1 MFPPTV
7 VVPLAPV
14 LEGLEA
20 LISEKS
26 PVRQSPRQALMHDA
40 EHALVAVGVGR
51 APFSSTNLVLGVAE
65 HVARALT
72 GLVAEG

>member
-1 MFPPTV
+1 MFPRAIV
-7 VVPLAPV
+7 VLLAPV

-26 PVRQSPRQALMHDA
+26 PVGQSPRQALVHDA
-40 EHALVAVGVGR
+40 KHALVAVGIGR
-51 APFSSTNLVLGVAE
+51 APFSSANFVLGVAE

-72 GLVAEG
+72 GLVAVG

>member
-1 MFPPTV
+1 MFPRTV
-7 VVPLAPV
+7 VVHLAPV
-14 LEGLEA
+14 PEGLEA

-26 PVRQSPRQALMHDA
+26 PVGQSPRQALMHDA

-65 HVARALT
+65 HVARALI